1 MTPIQNAITVSI
13 TFLIMWWLF
22 MSGGT
27 TFSGDPI
34 PPPLL
39 IDFVQWLRKLKRDK
53 RTEDA

>member
-1 MTPIQNAITVSI
+1 MTPIQNASI
-13 TFLIMWWLF
+13 TSIIFLIIWWLF

-39 IDFVQWLRKLKRDK
+39 IEFVQWLRNLKREEK
-53 RTEDA
+53 NED